1 MLHLSYCEQS
11 NDAWD
16 KYSVAVK
23 TIDVQVRFFAS
34 LRERLGRAEDCV
46 TLPRGATVA
55 QVWDQVS
62 GGEPLPD
69 NVLIAVNMEYAQS
82 EQPVQG
88 EDEVAF
94 FPPVTGG

>member
-1 MLHLSYCEQS
+1 VTVE
-11 NDAWD
+11 
-16 KYSVAVK
+16 

-34 LRERLGRAEDCV
+34 LRERLGRGEDRI
-46 TLPRGATVA
+46 TLPSGATVA

-82 EQPVQG
+82 EQLVQG
-88 EDEVAF
+88 EDEIAF